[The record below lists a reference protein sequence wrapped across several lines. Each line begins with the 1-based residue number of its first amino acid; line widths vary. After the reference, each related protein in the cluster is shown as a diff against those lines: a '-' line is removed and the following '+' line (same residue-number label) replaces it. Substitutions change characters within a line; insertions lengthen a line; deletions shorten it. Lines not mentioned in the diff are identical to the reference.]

1 MQVATLFLTTIVK
14 SKRHIPYGML
24 YMTRVLHRALRAKF
38 PDAPEKEILKVIGNL
53 LYYRYING
61 AVVAPDSCDI
71 VDMNSPEQA
80 LNNEQ
85 RKNLV
90 SNSKL
95 AVGREIPHR
104 ICQLLAFSKLFPPF
118 STGLHSE
125 ASAVRR
131 LQEGLRGGV
140 RAPHV
145 LKPGTTTVA
154 PPKMQTFL
162 HLLTFFS
169 DQYIIEA
176 HERFK
181 EFFSDCC
188 DVRELED
195 EFDVDQF
202 SEATLIAKP
211 VIYVTLAEIVDTHQ
225 LLLDHRFQ
233 VAQGRAEKEFIS
245 KRNCSKSQG

>member
-1 MQVATLFLTTIVK
+1 
-14 SKRHIPYGML
+14 
-24 YMTRVLHRALRAKF
+24 
-38 PDAPEKEILKVIGNL
+38 
-53 LYYRYING
+53 
-61 AVVAPDSCDI
+61 
-71 VDMNSPEQA
+71 
-80 LNNEQ
+80 
-85 RKNLV
+85 
-90 SNSKL
+90 
-95 AVGREIPHR
+95 
-104 ICQLLAFSKLFPPF
+104 
-118 STGLHSE
+118 
-125 ASAVRR
+125 
-131 LQEGLRGGV
+131 
-140 RAPHV
+140 
-145 LKPGTTTVA
+145 
-154 PPKMQTFL
+154 MQTFL